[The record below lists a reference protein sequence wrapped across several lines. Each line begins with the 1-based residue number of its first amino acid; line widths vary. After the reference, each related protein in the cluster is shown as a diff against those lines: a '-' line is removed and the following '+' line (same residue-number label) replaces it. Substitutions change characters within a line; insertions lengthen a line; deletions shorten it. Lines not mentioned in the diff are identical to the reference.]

1 MEILRSTALDIPR
14 IMEII
19 EEARAFQLSYG
30 NGQWADGYP
39 SRALIAA
46 DAESGIGYKAVED
59 GMTIG
64 YLAIA
69 GHDDSYDAIEGEWIT
84 DGPYIAL
91 HRIAFAKSVR
101 GRGLFPVLI
110 DKCIAIARERGC
122 ASIRVDT
129 DRRNPIMQ
137 HLLSKL
143 GFTFTGHVLFE
154 GDRKL
159 AYELP
164 VGDIIRP

>member
-1 MEILRSTALDIPR
+1 MEECI
-14 IMEII
+14 
-19 EEARAFQLSYG
+19 
-30 NGQWADGYP
+30 
-39 SRALIAA
+39 
-46 DAESGIGYKAVED
+46 
-59 GMTIG
+59 
-64 YLAIA
+64 
-69 GHDDSYDAIEGEWIT
+69 
-84 DGPYIAL
+84 
-91 HRIAFAKSVR
+91 RIA
-101 GRGLFPVLI
+101 
-110 DKCIAIARERGC
+110 DERGC

>member
-1 MEILRSTALDIPR
+1 MEIMRSTALDIPR

-69 GHDDSYDAIEGEWIT
+69 GHDDSYDAIEGAWIT
-84 DGPYIAL
+84 EGPYIAL
-91 HRIAFAKSVR
+91 HRIAFAKSAR
-101 GRGLFPVLI
+101 GRGLFPSLMEE
-110 DKCIAIARERGC
+110 CIRIADERGC

-164 VGDIIRP
+164 LGDIIRP

>member
-1 MEILRSTALDIPR
+1 MKLMRAEVEDILR

-39 SRALIAA
+39 SLPLIEEDVAA
-46 DAESGIGYKAVED
+46 GIGYKAMVN
-59 GMTIG
+59 GSMAG
-64 YLAIA
+64 YLAIVT
-69 GHDDSYDAIEGEWIT
+69 HDDSYDSIEGQWIT

-91 HRIAFAKSVR
+91 HRIAFSDEAR
-101 GRGLFPVLI
+101 GHGLFSSLI
-110 DKCIAIARERGC
+110 DACKGIAALNGSV
-122 ASIRVDT
+122 SIRVDT

-137 HLLSKL
+137 HLLEKL
-143 GFTFTGHVLFE
+143 GFVRTGYILFE

-159 AYELP
+159 AYELML
-164 VGDIIRP
+164 